1 MADAEDLKSSGDF
14 SSCGFDSN
22 PGNPQIL
29 EAHRSY
35 SWRPMSH
42 NANVSG
48 PLSQLLVGSPI
59 SGQLSG
65 GSVLLIVA

>member
-1 MADAEDLKSSGDF
+1 MSGVLKLRSINPSG
-14 SSCGFDSN
+14 GFDSN

-48 PLSQLLVGSPI
+48 PLSQLLVGSPV
-59 SGQLSG
+59 SGQLSD